1 MFSLLYPPPPLCP
14 SKCFTNQWGAR
25 SAGCQISRRR
35 AEGVIERWIVCAFA
49 GADAVQAGRVC
60 YLQQL
65 NVSGGL
71 SFCFIPDR
79 PQMSAGRRKKKKAA
93 LLDVGHAA
101 VKDDY
106 ILLGLPAVIA
116 SHFSSTQRQG
126 GEWLRTPITLM
137 SPRPAMRSS

>member
-1 MFSLLYPPPPLCP
+1 MPQQVFHQPM
-14 SKCFTNQWGAR
+14 R
-25 SAGCQISRRR
+25 SEISWLSDQPTPRRR
-35 AEGVIERWIVCAFA
+35 RDQQRIVCAFA

-65 NVSGGL
+65 NVSSGL

-101 VKDDY
+101 VRDDY

-126 GEWLRTPITLM
+126 REWLRTPITLM